1 MTEAANYN
9 RFLLNLISGRL
20 SGGSRVSS
28 ISEPV
33 VGTFAA
39 ALSESGRD
47 VHCVEPDV
55 KQAAVIADRG
65 LAVSADID
73 ALVDGTVDVVYSL
86 NVLEHIDDDAGALR
100 LIARKVKVGGRV
112 LIYVPAF
119 PVLYS
124 SMDRKV
130 GRCRRIQAA
139 GNLPKGGGGWL
150 EGDRRRRCVGF
161 AWGSL
166 RPCYLRRL
174 ETIREKFT
182 APH

>member
-1 MTEAANYN
+1 M
-9 RFLLNLISGRL
+9 
-20 SGGSRVSS
+20 
-28 ISEPV
+28 
-33 VGTFAA
+33 
-39 ALSESGRD
+39 
-47 VHCVEPDV
+47 

-130 GRCRRIQAA
+130 GHCRRYRLQEICRKAEAA
-139 GNLPKGGGGWL
+139 GLKVIEGGVVWICLGFFASLLFKAVGNDSGEIHRAALIAYDRYAFPLSRVADRVFDRFFGKNLFVSAIRSAEQL
-150 EGDRRRRCVGF
+150 SVGPSWRMLP
-161 AWGSL
+161 A
-166 RPCYLRRL
+166 
-174 ETIREKFT
+174 
-182 APH
+182 